1 MVLTERV
8 RRQGQPSLFCVC
20 RWDGVGCLFRIYRLR
35 HRFDPVLQIDGEL
48 YGEI

>member
-1 MVLTERV
+1 
-8 RRQGQPSLFCVC
+8 
-20 RWDGVGCLFRIYRLR
+20 LFRIYRLR